1 MNHKLEL
8 KKIVHSKTDN
18 TVKYIFYTH
27 QKSNVI
33 EFSYINKNDGK
44 DIICVPCQTMCT
56 IGCKFCHTTE
66 YINKIPTRN
75 LHEDEIFNGVEY
87 MYNDLKLGDN
97 PKTLL
102 ISFMGCGEPIIN
114 IDGVIMSMVK
124 IQQYYKDIYVRFAMA
139 TSLPDNHFDK
149 FFKMIKYIKNFK
161 LPVKLHLSLHYT
173 DDEVRKEWMP
183 KAINIKSTIAAADF
197 FKTYTGNPVEV
208 HYALLEGINDTEL
221 DAMMLCELI
230 RDKDF
235 NVKFLFY
242 NKKESIH
249 VEPSELKK
257 LDVFK
262 KYFGPCSIQYE
273 YYKPPGLDIG
283 SSCGQFLMDEYI
295 N

>member
-1 MNHKLEL
+1 MHKLEL

-56 IGCKFCHTTE
+56 VGCKFCHTTE
-66 YINKIPTRN
+66 YISKIPTRN

-102 ISFMGCGEPIIN
+102 VSYMGCGEPIIN
-114 IDGVIMSMVK
+114 IDGVVMSMVK

-139 TSLPDNHFDK
+139 TSLPDQHFDK
-149 FFKMIKYIKNFK
+149 FFKLTKYIKNFK

-183 KAINIKSTIAAADF
+183 KAINIKSTIAAGDF
-197 FKTYTGNPVEV
+197 YKSYTDNPVEI
-208 HYALLEGINDTEL
+208 HYALIDGVNDTIKDVSKL
-221 DAMMLCELI
+221 SDLI
-230 RDKDF
+230 KDKDF

-242 NKKESIH
+242 NEKTSLGLH
-249 VEPSELKK
+249 PSEIEQFEMFRRNFEM
-257 LDVFK
+257 D
-262 KYFGPCSIQYE
+262 GIDCE

-283 SSCGQFLMDEYI
+283 ASCGQFLMDEYI